1 MRNEIRTR
9 SIESELQQRAQHQPA
24 GHGHEDRHRG
34 VVLSREQEI
43 AHGREGHQAQHRDSA
58 QRLKSRAISCTHG
71 GPHGTAGSAALR
83 KARSSLRSQS
93 AVSPS
98 RTSPAIEMKSQ
109 SKAPSKPM

>member
-1 MRNEIRTR
+1 MPEHDGQRLIVEVG
-9 SIESELQQRAQHQPA
+9 SLGSSELSLLKGWKVIR
-24 GHGHEDRHRG
+24 
-34 VVLSREQEI
+34 LSI
-43 AHGREGHQAQHRDSA
+43 ATPPSA
-58 QRLKSRAISCTHG
+58 VKSRAISCTHG

-109 SKAPSKPM
+109 SKAPSKPMTASTDASTTGRRRRRAE